1 MVWYV
6 TIGLYFWGLFKTWLH
21 TLFVAPFQH
30 ADMLWLLIPIWAT
43 WFFAEFFQEKHG
55 TSMGNAITNAVVV
68 VWGSVDSTRQT
79 IYQISLGALTSV
91 GEMIARFSIIAVIL
105 GYGVAIVVLGLKGNR
120 VIKYIGRVREVTYAF
135 AMFAPVFYGAVPLSL
150 NHIIG
155 ALLFFPLFYFAIE
168 LLDRYT
174 PNPKAVMED
183 MEDTGKG
190 GSKDSFGGDSFGKDS
205 GLGGDSGF
213 GSDKGTDLG
222 LGGGKSGGDLGG
234 GLGGKDDGLG
244 DLKL

>member
-1 MVWYV
+1 MVWYA
-6 TIGLYFWGLFKTWLH
+6 TIGLWFWELFKTWIY
-21 TLFVAPFQH
+21 TLFVAPFKQS
-30 ADMLWLLIPIWAT
+30 DMLWLLIPIWVT

-79 IYQISLGALTSV
+79 IYQMSIGALNSLGEIILRF
-91 GEMIARFSIIAVIL
+91 GIIGMIF
-105 GYGVAIVVLGLKGNR
+105 GYGVAIVVLGLKGNK

-135 AMFAPVFYGAVPLSL
+135 AMFAPVFYNAVPLTL

-174 PNPKAVMED
+174 PNPKAVVED
-183 MEDTGKG
+183 MEDKG
-190 GSKDSFGGDSFGKDS
+190 EGSSSSSFESSSDRLGSGGDSFG
-205 GLGGDSGF
+205 
-213 GSDKGTDLG
+213 GSSSTKTDLG
-222 LGGGKSGGDLGG
+222 LGGNKGGD
-234 GLGGKDDGLG
+234 DFG
-244 DLKL
+244 DFKL